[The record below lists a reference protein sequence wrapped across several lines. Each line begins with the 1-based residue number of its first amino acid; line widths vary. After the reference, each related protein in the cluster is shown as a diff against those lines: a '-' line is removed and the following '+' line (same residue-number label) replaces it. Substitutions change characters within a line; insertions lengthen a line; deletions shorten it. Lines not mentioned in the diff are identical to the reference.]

1 MFEHIQILFSDIVRN
16 THTVHPATG
25 VTRLFLLLLL
35 LYNFIH
41 AYNMSW
47 PSSRTTLWKSGV
59 IQLSHLE
66 LSTLELSTAQSL
78 PLSM

>member
-25 VTRLFLLLLL
+25 VTRLFLLL

-66 LSTLELSTAQSL
+66 LSTAQSL